1 MVKPRHSYWQIES
14 SSLSTGYFLTRK
26 IKKLLQ
32 IIKTTLCYKYKHKIS
47 LKLKLIAAIAAMKKM
62 KLFYWQLYILK

>member
-26 IKKLLQ
+26 IK
-32 IIKTTLCYKYKHKIS
+32 ITTNHYSNKYKYKIS

-62 KLFYWQLYILK
+62 KLLYWQLYILK

>member
-26 IKKLLQ
+26 IKKKNYYKSLKLRYNREGS
-32 IIKTTLCYKYKHKIS
+32 YKYKYKIS
-47 LKLKLIAAIAAMKKM
+47 LKLK
-62 KLFYWQLYILK
+62 